1 MTSRLEFR
9 VHSRRLVRIAV
20 SACAICVLAAPGA
33 LARVKE
39 TVLYS
44 FSGSD
49 GAFPDGL
56 MLDPSGT
63 LYGTTNNGGPQN
75 DGVVF
80 ALTPNGTGYDFSVV
94 YNFCSAAN
102 CTDGILPF
110 GQPLIEDTS
119 GDLYGVTYSGGDFN
133 GGTVFELIPKSGSWS
148 LVTLYSFCKKTACTD
163 GQSPVGGLT
172 YPGAQSGALY
182 DGTSPLYGATA
193 NGGSSFNSG
202 VTYELDFQGKTA
214 RSEKV
219 LHTFCKVSGC
229 PDGAHPDDALTID
242 AKGHLYGMTLQGGS
256 QTSFSGVVYRL
267 AFNATKN
274 RWKYGIYYEFCA
286 DGGSCPDGRVP
297 AGTLALGSK
306 GHLFG
311 VTEEGGD
318 FANGVVFEL
327 TPAGKAATETTL
339 HSFCADQ
346 RTCTDG
352 SLPLAGVVLDSK
364 GNIFGVTASG
374 GFGFDDGVAF
384 ELSGGTET
392 VLYDFC
398 KLSGCTDGRVPQG
411 NIVRDSSGNIFGVT
425 DTGGNVG
432 DGVVFEITGAP

>member
-1 MTSRLEFR
+1 MTSKPDFR
-9 VHSRRLVRIAV
+9 AGTRRLARIAIA
-20 SACAICVLAAPGA
+20 ACAISVIAASGVLAK
-33 LARVKE
+33 VKE
-39 TVLYS
+39 TVLHS

-49 GAFPDGL
+49 GGVPYGL

-63 LYGTTNNGGPQN
+63 LYGTTNVGGTQN

-80 ALTPNGTGYDFSVV
+80 ALTPNGTAYDFSVI
-94 YNFCSAAN
+94 YNFCSVAN
-102 CTDGILPF
+102 CTDGILPL

-133 GGTVFELIPKSGSWS
+133 GGTAFELIPKNGSWS
-148 LVTLYSFCKKTACTD
+148 LVTLYSFCKKTACAD

-172 YPGAQSGALY
+172 YLGAQSGAPY
-182 DGTSPLYGATA
+182 DGTSPLYGATY
-193 NGGSSFNSG
+193 NGGSSFDSG
-202 VTYELDFQGKTA
+202 VAYELDFQGKTA

-229 PDGAHPDDALTID
+229 SDGAHPDNALTID

-256 QTSFSGVVYRL
+256 QTSGSGVVYKL
-267 AFNATKN
+267 TFNTTKN

-286 DGGSCPDGRVP
+286 NGGSCPDGRVP
-297 AGTLALGSK
+297 GGTLFLGSK

-311 VTEEGGD
+311 VTQEGGD

-327 TPAGKAATETTL
+327 TPAGKAATETAL
-339 HSFCADQ
+339 YSFCADQ
-346 RTCTDG
+346 NTCTDG
-352 SLPLAGVVLDSK
+352 SLPLAGVILDSK
-364 GNIFGVTASG
+364 GNIFGVTSSG
-374 GFGFDDGVAF
+374 GFGFDEGVAF

-398 KLSGCTDGRVPQG
+398 KLNGCTDGRVPQG
-411 NIVRDSSGNIFGVT
+411 NIIRDSSGNIFGVT
-425 DTGGNVG
+425 QTGGNVG
-432 DGVVFEITGAP
+432 AGVVFEITGTP